1 MARWESA
8 EIRFEKRISI
18 SEDGCWE
25 WTGSHSDTGYGCFYD
40 GKAYHAHRYS
50 WIRTNGPIPDGML
63 VLHRCDNRSCVNPA
77 HLFLG
82 SHRENSVDMVQKG
95 RNSTHDTAGERHGA
109 SKLTD
114 AAVREIRASTLTGR
128 ELAAKFGVSE
138 SAVSLVRRGRSW
150 THVE

>member
-1 MARWESA
+1 M
-8 EIRFEKRISI
+8 
-18 SEDGCWE
+18 
-25 WTGSHSDTGYGCFYD
+25 
-40 GKAYHAHRYS
+40 
-50 WIRTNGPIPDGML
+50 RTNGPIPDGML

-82 SHRENSVDMVQKG
+82 SHRDNSVDMVQKG
-95 RNSTHDTAGERHGA
+95 RNSTHDTSGERHGA